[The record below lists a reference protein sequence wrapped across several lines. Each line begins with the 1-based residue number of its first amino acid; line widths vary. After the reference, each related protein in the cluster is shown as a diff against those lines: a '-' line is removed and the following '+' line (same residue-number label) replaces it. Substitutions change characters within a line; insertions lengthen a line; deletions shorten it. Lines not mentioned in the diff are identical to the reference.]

1 MLGEADPFWPLP
13 LGGFGDLG
21 KVTSLRGQTLNS
33 TRFLGRVV
41 TVLVPT
47 ALTAH
52 RGWRKHGWYVLELLV
67 CVKLV
72 EPSSRPWLHPHRPPE
87 AAGDLWNWF
96 ELASPGSLFGM
107 KAVSGVCTGHG
118 VAT

>member
-1 MLGEADPFWPLP
+1 MLREASPFWPLP

-52 RGWRKHGWYVLELLV
+52 RGWRKHGWYVLKLLV
-67 CVKLV
+67 RCKVTV
-72 EPSSRPWLHPHRPPE
+72 ASPQAPE
-87 AAGDLWNWF
+87 AAGALWNWF
-96 ELASPGSLFGM
+96 ELASPGRLLGM